1 MQTINGE
8 FLKMSKIKLKASPKM
23 HVLS

>member
-23 HVLS
+23 NVLS